1 MPSADG
7 RLIAYRRTV
16 VILAVIIFLVLA
28 FLIVRPF
35 LVAIIGAAV
44 LAYLFYPFY
53 KLLVKYLP
61 KFLPRETLSALIT
74 CLLIILIVMIPLGSI
89 TGILT
94 SEIRSGYRFLQKVVT
109 SPNFTLDLELPPQ
122 IAPYVGDLSQYNQQF
137 ANFGVQVVGWLQ
149 SVITGIPNFLLTI
162 FITIFSAYFF
172 LKGGPG
178 IYDFFKDF
186 FPLSEKRYKEI
197 FSRLDD
203 LSRGMLMGQ
212 IVVGIMHG
220 FLAWFAYSFLGVP
233 SPALWAFLTALISI
247 IPVLGASIVWFPVAV
262 YLFISGYAT
271 GTYWKGIVMFIY
283 GLGLMSMI
291 DNVVKP
297 KIIGDRS
304 RIHPLVIF
312 FGILGG
318 IQLFGLPGIIL
329 GPLILGLFDVV
340 MSIFREV
347 I

>member
-1 MPSADG
+1 MATAQE
-7 RLIAYRRTV
+7 RLEAYRRTV

-28 FLIVRPF
+28 FLIIRPF
-35 LVAIIGAAV
+35 LIAIIGAAV

-53 KLLVKYLP
+53 KMLIKYSP
-61 KFLPRETLSALIT
+61 KFLPRETLAALVT
-74 CLLIILIVMIPLGSI
+74 CLLIIVIVMVPLGSI

-94 SEIRSGYRFLQKVVT
+94 AEIRSGYIFLEKMVT
-109 SPNFTLDLELPPQ
+109 SPDFQINLDLPPE
-122 IAPYVGDLSQYNQQF
+122 IGRYVGDLSQYNEQF
-137 ANFGVQVVGWLQ
+137 ANFGVQVVGWLR
-149 SVITGIPNFLLTI
+149 SVITSIPNFLLTI
-162 FITIFSAYFF
+162 FITIFSVYFF
-172 LKGGPG
+172 LKGGTG
-178 IYDFFKDF
+178 IYDFFKEF

-197 FSRLDD
+197 FSRLED

-220 FLAWFAYSFLGVP
+220 FLAWFAYSLLGVP
-233 SPALWAFLTALISI
+233 NPALWAFLTALISI

-262 YLFISGYAT
+262 YLFLSGYAT
-271 GTYWKGIVMFIY
+271 GTYWKGIIMFIY
-283 GLGLMSMI
+283 GLGLMSML

-304 RIHPLVIF
+304 RVHPLVVF

-340 MSIFREV
+340 MSLFREV